1 MAAARYAPFI
11 GGFMLRFVIRSG
23 VPLAWCVSALAAGPQ
38 SAAQRPDPL
47 DPAAS
52 TPPVSH
58 ESVFRDYRRVGEI
71 QRIPWK
77 QANETVERIGGWRAY
92 AREAQAP
99 AAASAPASR
108 PADAS
113 GPGHGDRRR

>member
-1 MAAARYAPFI
+1 
-11 GGFMLRFVIRSG
+11 MLRFVIRSG

-52 TPPVSH
+52 TPPASH

-71 QRIPWK
+71 QKIPWK

-92 AREAQAP
+92 AREALAP

-108 PADAS
+108 PADAT
-113 GPGHGDRRR
+113 GPGKGDRRR